1 MKIKF
6 HSDENILLNRAIE
19 IPIMTI
25 VVRTV
30 FHKNNKYYPQD
41 FLDEFYIKYK
51 NVIS

>member
-6 HSDENILLNRAIE
+6 DSGDNLPSNKTIE

-30 FHKNNKYYPQD
+30 F
-41 FLDEFYIKYK
+41 FLIIVLSFNQMSVTGVMIYL
-51 NVIS
+51 

>member
-6 HSDENILLNRAIE
+6 DSGDNLPSNKTIE

-30 FHKNNKYYPQD
+30 FHKNSKCYLQV
-41 FLDEFYIKYK
+41 FLDEFLYK
-51 NVIS
+51 I